1 MKNKSLIFAIII
13 LVTLGIAATFLL
25 IFSYKPNANGS
36 PNWERMSESE
46 LYDIFYDD
54 NYETEFDKLGLN
66 DYERGHISVNTV
78 DEAIEEAKG
87 YGISK
92 YYSTEEILDLKL
104 ESETEYYYIIYQK
117 YISHR
122 GTGDVTFEN
131 HYLFFKNSVLD
142 LDTNIIGEKYRNDS
156 KAVKEILDTYI
167 YIGSAQ
173 NLSSKPLSS
182 SIEEKSNRFDYE
194 CYSFD
199 ASYGDWGLRDS
210 ISLIKDTYSIDKQ
223 SGQFIR
229 YTPKTIKSF
238 GGKVNSLPRP

>member
-1 MKNKSLIFAIII
+1 MKNKSLIFAISI
-13 LVTLGIAATFLL
+13 LVALGITATFLL
-25 IFSYKPNANGS
+25 VIFRKPDTPDS
-36 PNWERMSESE
+36 PDWERKSESE
-46 LYDIFYDD
+46 LLDIFYDD

-66 DYERGHISVNTV
+66 DYERGHISVDTV

-92 YYSTEEILDLKL
+92 YNSTEEILDLRL

-122 GTGDVTFEN
+122 GMGDVTFEN

-167 YIGSAQ
+167 YIGSAK
-173 NLSSKPLSS
+173 NKSSRPLSS

-194 CYSFD
+194 CYSFT
-199 ASYGDWGLRDS
+199 ASYGDWGLRDY

-223 SGQFIR
+223 SGQFR
-229 YTPKTIKSF
+229 KYTPKAIKSF
-238 GGKVNSLPRP
+238 EGKLN